1 MDHKLHKPH
10 LSTAQDARAVRT
22 REALRRA
29 LLRLLGTKP
38 LDQITIRDISTS
50 ARVGYTTFFRHHPTK
65 DSLLNDVAAE
75 QIKRLIDLVL
85 PVLDA
90 GDTRAVSVA
99 LCTYVDQH
107 RALWF
112 TLLTGGA
119 AGALR
124 EEFTRMSRQIAATR
138 SQPDHWLP
146 NEVAVILVISATIE
160 LLAWW
165 LRQKDPLTIEQIAK
179 IHDRIVVSPTL
190 NSDESGAWRRG
201 RPSLKL
207 PASKRSAR
215 GRNNDP

>member
-1 MDHKLHKPH
+1 VNHKIHKPH

-29 LLRLLGTKP
+29 LLRLLEVKP
-38 LDQITIRDISTS
+38 LDQITIREISAA

-75 QIKRLIDLVL
+75 QIARLISLVL

-90 GDTRAVSVA
+90 GDTRAVSMA
-99 LCTYVDQH
+99 LCSYVDQH
-107 RALWF
+107 RALWS

-124 EEFTRMSRQIAATR
+124 EEFMRISRQIAAER

-146 NEVAVILVISATIE
+146 SEVAVILVISATIE
-160 LLAWW
+160 LLSWW
-165 LRQKDPLTIEQIAK
+165 LRQKDPVSIEHIAK
-179 IHDRIVVSPTL
+179 IHDRIVVSPTI
-190 NSDESGAWRRG
+190 NSAES
-201 RPSLKL
+201 
-207 PASKRSAR
+207 SAR
-215 GRNNDP
+215 RPGSSTIKKAARERAAHRQRR

>member
-1 MDHKLHKPH
+1 VNHKIHKPH

-22 REALRRA
+22 RDALRRA
-29 LLRLLGTKP
+29 LLELLEVKP
-38 LDQITIRDISTS
+38 LDQITIRDISAT

-75 QIKRLIDLVL
+75 QIERLVCLVL

-99 LCTYVDQH
+99 FCSYVDQH
-107 RALWF
+107 RALWS

-124 EEFTRMSRQIAATR
+124 EEFMRISREIAAAR

-146 NEVAVILVISATIE
+146 SEVAVILVISATIE
-160 LLAWW
+160 LLSWW
-165 LRQKDPLTIEQIAK
+165 LRQKDPVSIEHIAM

-190 NSDESGAWRRG
+190 NSRADRDLRIVGAKSGAAAAKQPARR
-201 RPSLKL
+201 K
-207 PASKRSAR
+207 KR
-215 GRNNDP
+215 

>member
-22 REALRRA
+22 REALRHA

-38 LDQITIRDISTS
+38 LDQITIRDISAS
-50 ARVGYTTFFRHHPTK
+50 ARVGYTTFFRHHTTK

-107 RALWF
+107 RALWS

-124 EEFTRMSRQIAATR
+124 EEFMRISRQIAATR

-165 LRQKDPLTIEQIAK
+165 LRQKYPLTIEQIAK

-190 NSDESGAWRRG
+190 NSDESGAWRRA
-201 RPSLKL
+201 RPDRKL
-207 PASKRSAR
+207 LVPKRSAR
-215 GRNNDP
+215 KKK